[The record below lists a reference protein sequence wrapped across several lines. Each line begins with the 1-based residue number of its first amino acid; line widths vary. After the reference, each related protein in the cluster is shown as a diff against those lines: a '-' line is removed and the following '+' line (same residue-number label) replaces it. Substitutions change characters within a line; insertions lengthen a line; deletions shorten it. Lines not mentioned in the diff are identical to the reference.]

1 MYMTLLLA
9 IGGGFGSCFRYLIG
23 LVIMK
28 KFPNQTLPIAIL
40 FVNIIGS
47 FLLGFL
53 IAILPQETSLY
64 QNPTYKI
71 FGIGMLGAFTT
82 FSTFSVEAVQ
92 LMLDKQYKIA
102 SFYIVLSIAGSILG
116 FYLGYLLSV

>member
-1 MYMTLLLA
+1 MTLLLA